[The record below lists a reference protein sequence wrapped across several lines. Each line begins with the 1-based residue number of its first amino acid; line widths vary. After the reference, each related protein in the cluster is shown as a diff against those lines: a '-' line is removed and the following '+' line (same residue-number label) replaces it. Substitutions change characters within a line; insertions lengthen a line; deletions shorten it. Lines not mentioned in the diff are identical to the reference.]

1 MNLFKNI
8 VFCFVILFFSACNS
22 NNNAV
27 SSHLFNR
34 DSFQSLRLDQAIFK
48 IDTNSIAAGL
58 QGLNKQY
65 PVFLPFYLDTLMG
78 FGVHNNYTD
87 TSMAI
92 QQGVRKLLTNH
103 DFRGLFDTIWQRY
116 PSTSIIDEKL
126 FDAFQKHKSLFP
138 SFKMPQVIYFN
149 SNLNNWG
156 AITYQDTLHTIV
168 GIGLDMFL
176 GPQFPFYASIGV
188 PSYASAFYTAEFIPV
203 AVMKA
208 LYLDLV
214 AQSAKATS
222 LAEIMIDKG
231 IEQCYLEQ
239 VLPKHSAALRL
250 LYTPA
255 QWDWCEQEEASIYN
269 YFIKGNLLY
278 EKNRNLIVNYIQEGP
293 TTIGMPSE
301 SPGNIAAYLGYKIVK
316 AYLSKYPKTTIQQLI
331 TSKNKLTILTSAGY
345 NP

>member
-8 VFCFVILFFSACNS
+8 VFCFVILLFAACNS

-34 DSFQSLRLDQAIFK
+34 DSFKTHRLDQSIFK
-48 IDTNSIAAGL
+48 LDTNHLVTGL
-58 QGLNKQY
+58 LELKKQY
-65 PVFLPFYLDTLMG
+65 PTFLPFYLDTLMG
-78 FGVHNNYTD
+78 FGVYNNYTD
-87 TSMAI
+87 TSTAI

-103 DFRGLFDTIWQRY
+103 DFRGLFDTILQRY
-116 PSTSIIDEKL
+116 PSTNTIDEEL
-126 FDAFQKHKSLFP
+126 INAFQNHKKLFP
-138 SFKMPQVIYFN
+138 SFKIPQVIYFN

-156 AITYQDTLHTIV
+156 AITYQDSLHSFV

-176 GPQFPFYASIGV
+176 GSQFPYYASIGV

-208 LYLDLV
+208 LYLDL
-214 AQSAKATS
+214 ATASSKASS
-222 LAEIMIDKG
+222 LAEIMIEKG
-231 IEQCYLEQ
+231 IEQCYLES
-239 VLPKHSAALRL
+239 VLPNTSAALRL
-250 LYTPA
+250 LYTDA
-255 QWDWCEQEEASIYN
+255 QWEWCEQEEASIYN
-269 YFIKGNLLY
+269 YFIKENLLY

-293 TTIGMPSE
+293 TTIGMPAE
-301 SPGNIAAYLGYKIVK
+301 SPGNITAYLGYKIVK